1 MTRYVGLLRGI
12 APSNPAMRNANLRR
26 VAEGVGLRDVRTVI
40 SSGNLV
46 FDSDAAAEE
55 VEARLEA
62 AWPEQLGFASTSIV
76 RSRAEVD
83 RLVAADPFAGLEHGP
98 TSYLLVTFVQ
108 DRARW
113 AAPPVPAPDGVAYRV
128 VGAAHGA
135 VFSVT
140 DTTVRSADVMTWLE
154 KAYGTGV
161 SSRTWRTVL
170 RLRDALAQD
179 R

>member
-46 FDSDAAAEE
+46 FDADAEAADIEE
-55 VEARLEA
+55 RLEA

-76 RSRAEVD
+76 RSRAEVE

-98 TSYLLVTFVQ
+98 ASYLLVTFLK
-108 DRARW
+108 DPSRAAEPP
-113 AAPPVPAPDGVAYRV
+113 AAAPDGAAFRLL
-128 VGAAHGA
+128 GAAHGA

-140 DTTVRSADVMTWLE
+140 DTTGRAVDVMSWLE
-154 KAYGTGV
+154 KVYGTGI

-170 RLRDALAQD
+170 RLRDAL

>member
-1 MTRYVGLLRGI
+1 VGLLRGI

-26 VAEGVGLRDVRTVI
+26 VAESVGLRDVRTVI

-46 FDSDAAAEE
+46 FDSDAEAADVEE
-55 VEARLEA
+55 RLEA
-62 AWPEQLGFASTSIV
+62 AWPERLGFASTSIV
-76 RSRAEVD
+76 RSREEVD

-98 TSYLLVTFVQ
+98 SSYLLVTFLK
-108 DRARW
+108 DRGRSAE
-113 AAPPVPAPDGVAYRV
+113 PPPPEPDGVAFRV

-140 DTTVRSADVMTWLE
+140 DTTGRAVDVMSWLE
-154 KAYGTGV
+154 KSYGTGI

-170 RLRDALAQD
+170 RLRDVLG
-179 R
+179 